1 MIRPLPGFLALLVL
15 LLPAP
20 ARAGD
25 TEPAGADVETVLA
38 RHLLRRATFG
48 PRAADLEAVKRLGRE
63 AWVERQLH
71 PELIPDRDIEDRLS
85 AYESLGLT
93 PTGYWAMLDDRRPA
107 LRPPGPGEDRTAAA
121 RKRQQEVNR
130 LRNLALREV
139 PASVL
144 LRAVYSQRQLEE
156 VMVEFWRNHF
166 NVDVNKDQVR
176 YYLPDWEREVLRKHV
191 FGDFESF
198 LLATARHPAMLFYLD
213 NHVSQAPM
221 ARGEKVLRGNE
232 REGRTDGLNENYAR
246 ELMELH
252 TLGVDNGYDQDDVIQ
267 LALVLTGWSIE
278 NVGENRGAFLFR
290 DRYHAKGRKK
300 VLGKTVK
307 DGGVEEGEALVRH
320 LARHKN
326 TREFVCTKLVRY
338 LAADDP
344 PPALVRDAVAT
355 WKKTKGDLR
364 EVVRTILLSEDFY
377 AAPCLLT
384 KARTPF
390 EFVSGTL
397 RVLGA
402 DVRDPSAVLG
412 RLADMV
418 QPVYGCEDPTGYSD
432 AAADWMD
439 PGVLAVRWQFAYD
452 VLKGRVAGVQMDAS
466 PLFEHVRQNPEVWEY
481 LLVEDLFAG
490 RSPGSLT
497 MAPFR
502 RRIND
507 VRRTFRKLS
516 PQDRLAQFRILTT
529 LLLGSPEFQRQ

>member
-1 MIRPLPGFLALLVL
+1 MTRTLPGFLALLVL

-25 TEPAGADVETVLA
+25 TEPAGADVATVRA

-71 PELIPDRDIEDRLS
+71 PELIPDRQVEDRLS

-93 PTGYWAMLDDRRPA
+93 TTGYWAMLEDRRPA
-107 LRPPGPGEDRTAAA
+107 LRPPDPGEDRTAAA

-144 LRAVYSQRQLEE
+144 LRAVYSERQLEE

-267 LALVLTGWSIE
+267 FALVLTGWSIE
-278 NVGENRGAFLFR
+278 NVGENRGASSSATGITPR
-290 DRYHAKGRKK
+290 AGR
-300 VLGKTVK
+300 
-307 DGGVEEGEALVRH
+307 RSS
-320 LARHKN
+320 AR
-326 TREFVCTKLVRY
+326 RSR
-338 LAADDP
+338 
-344 PPALVRDAVAT
+344 AVASRRARPSCAISRATRTRVSSSARSWCAT
-355 WKKTKGDLR
+355 WRPTTRLPRSYGTPSPPGR
-364 EVVRTILLSEDFY
+364 RRRAT
-377 AAPCLLT
+377 C
-384 KARTPF
+384 AR
-390 EFVSGTL
+390 S
-397 RVLGA
+397 
-402 DVRDPSAVLG
+402 S
-412 RLADMV
+412 
-418 QPVYGCEDPTGYSD
+418 
-432 AAADWMD
+432 
-439 PGVLAVRWQFAYD
+439 
-452 VLKGRVAGVQMDAS
+452 
-466 PLFEHVRQNPEVWEY
+466 
-481 LLVEDLFAG
+481 G
-490 RSPGSLT
+490 RSCSAT
-497 MAPFR
+497 TSTR
-502 RRIND
+502 RPA
-507 VRRTFRKLS
+507 S
-516 PQDRLAQFRILTT
+516 
-529 LLLGSPEFQRQ
+529 